1 MKEGIIMA
9 NERTYT
15 KEDYIKFT
23 AELLQLLPE
32 GFVKKIYSIVAIERR
47 RDYEREKEQCPKS

>member
-1 MKEGIIMA
+1 MA

-15 KEDYIKFT
+15 KEDYIKFI

-32 GFVKKIYSIVAIERR
+32 GFVKKIYSIVSIERR
-47 RDYEREKEQCPKS
+47 RNYEREKEQCQKS

>member
-1 MKEGIIMA
+1 MD

-23 AELLQLLPE
+23 AELLQMLPV

-47 RDYEREKEQCPKS
+47 RNYEREREQCPKS

>member
-1 MKEGIIMA
+1 MA

-32 GFVKKIYSIVAIERR
+32 RFVKKIYSIVAIERR
-47 RDYEREKEQCPKS
+47 RNYEKEEEQCPKS

>member
-1 MKEGIIMA
+1 MD

-23 AELLQLLPE
+23 AELLQMLPV

-47 RDYEREKEQCPKS
+47 RNYEREKEQCPKS

>member
-9 NERTYT
+9 NEHTYT
-15 KEDYIKFT
+15 KEDYIEFI

-32 GFVKKIYSIVAIERR
+32 GFVKKIYNICYNERR
-47 RDYEREKEQCPKS
+47 RNYEREKEQCPKS

>member
-15 KEDYIKFT
+15 KEDYIEFI
-23 AELLQLLPE
+23 AELLQMLPV
-32 GFVKKIYSIVAIERR
+32 GFV
-47 RDYEREKEQCPKS
+47 

>member
-1 MKEGIIMA
+1 MA

-23 AELLQLLPE
+23 AELLQLLPVE
-32 GFVKKIYSIVAIERR
+32 FVKKIYSIVAIERR
-47 RDYEREKEQCPKS
+47 RNYEGEKEQCPKS